1 MNEYLNLTLENI
13 EEEHICCAIADKKHQ
28 NGVRIKKEWLKTQI
42 ENGHIFRKL
51 NQNGKVFI
59 EYGDLEK
66 EYVPIVGENYTYI
79 YCFWVSGSFKENG
92 HGKNLLEYAINDA
105 KQKGK
110 NGICVVVGKKK
121 IPFLSDK
128 KYLEKY
134 GFKVVDTAKP
144 DFELLALQ
152 FNDKETP
159 KFTEK
164 AKENKND
171 EKGLVIYYNDECP
184 YIQNC
189 LKEIEEVCNEKNI
202 ELKLHHI
209 NTLEKSKTMPCFM
222 NNFAVFYEGK
232 FITNELLNKGRLI
245 KFLGL

>member
-134 GFKVVDTAKP
+134 GFKVVSKLSIAW
-144 DFELLALQ
+144 L
-152 FNDKETP
+152 
-159 KFTEK
+159 
-164 AKENKND
+164 
-171 EKGLVIYYNDECP
+171 
-184 YIQNC
+184 C
-189 LKEIEEVCNEKNI
+189 L
-202 ELKLHHI
+202 
-209 NTLEKSKTMPCFM
+209 SD
-222 NNFAVFYEGK
+222 GK
-232 FITNELLNKGRLI
+232 FISAY
-245 KFLGL
+245 KFFKLCHPETIYSRESIWFFINNAAEKVPLYPV